1 MVHYKDE
8 LKFSLPRGPERP
20 TAKKPEAPMSTKQ
33 RTKAWT
39 AADIPDQTGRTAVV
53 TGANSGLGIE
63 TARALAGRGAH
74 VILTSRS
81 EAKGREAVEA
91 IRADHPRANLEV
103 RTLDLEDLDSVAEFA
118 DRLNAD
124 RNRLD
129 LLVNNAGVMAPPRSL
144 SPQGHERQFATNH
157 LGHFALTGRLL
168 GLLEAG
174 RDPRVVTVSSLA
186 HRHGKIHFDD
196 LTGERR
202 YSAVGYY
209 GQSKFANAVF
219 GLELDRRLRAAG
231 SPIRSLI
238 THPGFSATRLV
249 ANGMN
254 APTRL
259 LANLVLPFATQSQA
273 QGALP
278 QLRAATDP
286 AAQSG
291 EYYGP
296 NGKGERTGA
305 PVVVETIPEAQDRET
320 AARLWSVSEEL
331 TGVTFALSAA

>member
-1 MVHYKDE
+1 
-8 LKFSLPRGPERP
+8 
-20 TAKKPEAPMSTKQ
+20 MSSRQ
-33 RTKAWT
+33 WT
-39 AADIPDQTGRTAVV
+39 VADIPDQTGRTVVV

-63 TARALAGRGAH
+63 TARALAGRGAR
-74 VILTSRS
+74 VIMTSRS
-81 EAKGREAVEA
+81 EEKGRKAVED

-103 RTLDLEDLDSVAEFA
+103 RTLDLEDLDSVAAFA
-118 DRLNAD
+118 DRLTAD
-124 RNRLD
+124 LGRLD
-129 LLVNNAGVMAPPRSL
+129 VLVNNAGVMAPPRSL

-196 LTGERR
+196 LTGAQR

-209 GQSKFANAVF
+209 SQSKFANAVF

-231 SPIRSLI
+231 SPVRSLI
-238 THPGFSATRLV
+238 AHPGFSATRLM
-249 ANGMN
+249 ANG
-254 APTRL
+254 T
-259 LANLVLPFATQSQA
+259 NLPIRVVGSLVMPFVTQSQA
-273 QGALP
+273 DGALP

-286 AAQSG
+286 KAQGG

-296 NGKGERTGA
+296 KGKNERKGP
-305 PVVVETIPEAQDRET
+305 PVVVDTIPEAKDQGT
-320 AARLWSVSEEL
+320 ANRLWTLSEEL
-331 TGVTFALSAA
+331 TGVKFQLAAA